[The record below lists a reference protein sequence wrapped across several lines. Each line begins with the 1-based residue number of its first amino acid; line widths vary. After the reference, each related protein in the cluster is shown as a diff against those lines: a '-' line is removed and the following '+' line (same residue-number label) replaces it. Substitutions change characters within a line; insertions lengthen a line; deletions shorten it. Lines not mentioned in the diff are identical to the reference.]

1 MKSITNKKKS
11 NLKSPKNSDAGD
23 DSKLAA
29 VKTVVFSDPSQF
41 LKDYSTLSV
50 DELFETV
57 KGLNAKYVESD
68 IGFPLRKYCPDA
80 TNFLKQHH
88 KIPPHQRRALAPI
101 LQLRTQRTIDMK
113 DDTEFYDSILD
124 VLEHTPSFLMALTLA
139 ISSKSSDFGKFIG
152 EIEEFFANEFSLI
165 QLVKDSRKN
174 HEKLAAKYKKN
185 GAKSLTT
192 SDMTG
197 LFFSYCFN
205 IGLCI
210 APNVFRCEIDSDFG
224 KDVYDVQKREFKMPK
239 LPAGKMSGT
248 DNERLILSERLI
260 VLARRLMGPYNVND
274 FDELHSTIEQLN
286 AWKNEVEKKGNI
298 TAVQKG

>member
-1 MKSITNKKKS
+1 MKSTSIQKNS
-11 NLKSPKNSDAGD
+11 NLKPSKKSETKA
-23 DSKLAA
+23 DSKLSA
-29 VKTVVFSDPSQF
+29 VKTVVFRDPSHF
-41 LKDYSTLSV
+41 LKDYSELSV
-50 DELFETV
+50 EELFDTA
-57 KGLNAKYVESD
+57 KGLNAKYVEND
-68 IGFPLRKYCPDA
+68 IGFPLRKYCPDS
-80 TNFLKQHH
+80 TSYLKQHH
-88 KIPPHQRRALAPI
+88 KIPPHQRRILAPI
-101 LQLRTQRTIDMK
+101 LQLRTQRPIDVK

-124 VLEHTPSFLMALTLA
+124 VLEHTPSFLMVLTLA

-152 EIEEFFANEFSLI
+152 EIEDFFANEFSLI

-192 SDMTG
+192 PDMTG
-197 LFFSYCFN
+197 LFFSYCFY

-210 APNVFRCEIDSDFG
+210 APNIFHCEIDSDFG
-224 KDVYDVQKREFKMPK
+224 KDVYDVQKREFKIPK

-274 FDELHSTIEQLN
+274 FDELYATIEQLN
-286 AWKNEVEKKGNI
+286 AWKKEVEKKGNI